1 MKLKTNIE
9 HRTSNIE
16 HRSGARAQR
25 HSMFDVRC
33 SMFDVFPLGIIL
45 LLCAFAASAQS
56 TNSPAPSRLEYSNF
70 RVIADR
76 NIFNPN
82 RRGAYVRSD
91 RRDSN
96 QNRPSGDSFSL
107 VGTILYQKGAFA
119 FFDGTSSD
127 YKQVLEPD
135 GTIAG
140 HKVKEVLAK
149 SVKLEAGG
157 KEIEMKVGAQM
168 RKEDGHWQLL
178 TAAEWRPPS
187 TDTNNPAATASTAS
201 ADSGMEGNDVLKK
214 LMEQREKELK

>member
-1 MKLKTNIE
+1 MNIQ
-9 HRTSNIE
+9 HPTSNIQ
-16 HRSGARAQR
+16 HPIARRIRRAAF
-25 HSMFDVRC
+25 HWMLDVGC
-33 SMFDVFPLGIIL
+33 WVLGVFFIST
-45 LLCAFAASAQS
+45 AFAQS
-56 TNSPAPSRLEYSNF
+56 TNSSPAPSRLDYSSF

-82 RRGAYVRSD
+82 RRGGPFRSD
-91 RRDSN
+91 RRESN

-135 GTIAG
+135 GLIAG
-140 HKVKEVLAK
+140 HKVKEVLPR

-157 KEIEMKVGAQM
+157 KEIEMKIGAQM
-168 RKEDGHWQLL
+168 RKEDGRWQLF
-178 TAAEWRPPS
+178 TATEWRPPS
-187 TDTNNPAATASTAS
+187 TDATNAPTATASAAS
-201 ADSGMEGNDVLKK
+201 ADSGLEMNDVLKK